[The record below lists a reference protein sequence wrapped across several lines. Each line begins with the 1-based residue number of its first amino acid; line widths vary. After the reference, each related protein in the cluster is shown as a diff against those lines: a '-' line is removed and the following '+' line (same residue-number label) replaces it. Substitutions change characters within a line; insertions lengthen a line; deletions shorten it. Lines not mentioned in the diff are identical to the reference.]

1 MLQYKSVLEKG
12 KILDTILWILL
23 ALLVGLLYLL
33 LKPQG
38 ATRGKSKAQKQD
50 ELLLAYKERM
60 DRELSPYLKNET
72 LLLEKK
78 MALLKVFATELNNN
92 IFFDK
97 DESKA
102 LIQEL
107 VLYRIKK
114 V

>member
-1 MLQYKSVLEKG
+1 M
-12 KILDTILWILL
+12 DTILWVVLVLL
-23 ALLVGLLYLL
+23 MGVLYLL

-38 ATRGKSKAQKQD
+38 GPRGKSKAQKQD
-50 ELLLAYKERM
+50 ELLGSYKDRM
-60 DRELSPYLKNET
+60 DRELCEYLEDEA

-97 DESKA
+97 QESKA
-102 LIQEL
+102 LIQKL
-107 VLYRIKK
+107 VLYEIKK